1 MGGFGGIA
9 EPLSAYGVGQESLEI
24 LSGTVIS
31 GLTWGLDFGNAIS
44 PIFHPNTFPKLP
56 IPLFPSLSS
65 HPSPLIF
72 SKTPYP
78 LPPLLFCPMPKMK
91 NRLGNFFSPNRF
103 PKLRNVSLSCM
114 QVSPLPSLLHTH
126 PRFSFFFPQYR
137 SRGTYAPLPSCHRRS
152 HLHNPDCTTIPPCDP
167 PPPS

>member
-65 HPSPLIF
+65 HLLQDPLPP
-72 SKTPYP
+72 TPYP
-78 LPPLLFCPMPKMK
+78 HFYFALCRK
-91 NRLGNFFSPNRF
+91 
-103 PKLRNVSLSCM
+103 
-114 QVSPLPSLLHTH
+114 
-126 PRFSFFFPQYR
+126 
-137 SRGTYAPLPSCHRRS
+137 
-152 HLHNPDCTTIPPCDP
+152 
-167 PPPS
+167 

>member
-65 HPSPLIF
+65 HPSPLNF

-78 LPPLLFCPMPKMK
+78 LPPTPTFILPYAENEKSAWQ
-91 NRLGNFFSPNRF
+91 FFLTKPIS
-103 PKLRNVSLSCM
+103 
-114 QVSPLPSLLHTH
+114 
-126 PRFSFFFPQYR
+126 
-137 SRGTYAPLPSCHRRS
+137 
-152 HLHNPDCTTIPPCDP
+152 
-167 PPPS
+167 